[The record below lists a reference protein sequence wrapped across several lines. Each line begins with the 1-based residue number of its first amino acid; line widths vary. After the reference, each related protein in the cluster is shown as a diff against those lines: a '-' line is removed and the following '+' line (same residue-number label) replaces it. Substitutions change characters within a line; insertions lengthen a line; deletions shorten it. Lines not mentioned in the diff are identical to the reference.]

1 MKRNVAYM
9 GLFLALALICSY
21 IETLI
26 PINFGIPGV
35 KLGLTNIV
43 IVIMLYCVGAR
54 EAILVS
60 IMRVLLAGFMFGN
73 AFSIIYSL
81 AGGILSFI
89 IMFLIM
95 KLPKLH
101 CVTISTIGGIFHNIG
116 QIVVAAIV
124 VENINIFYY
133 IPVLIV
139 SGAVTGLL
147 IGVLSQEMII
157 RIGTRI
163 MKQREDS

>member
-9 GLFLALALICSY
+9 GIFLALALLCSY

-26 PINFGIPGV
+26 PINFGIPGI

-43 IVIMLYCVGAR
+43 IVIMLYCIGAK

-81 AGGILSFI
+81 AGGLLSFLV
-89 IMFLIM
+89 MFLIM

-101 CVTISTIGGIFHNIG
+101 CITVSTVGGIFHNIG
-116 QIVVAAIV
+116 QIAVAAIV

-139 SGAVTGLL
+139 AGAVTGLL
-147 IGVLSQEMII
+147 IGILSQEMIL

-163 MKQREDS
+163 KKQREDS

>member
-9 GLFLALALICSY
+9 GIFLALALLCSY

-26 PINFGIPGV
+26 PINFGIPGI

-43 IVIMLYCVGAR
+43 IVIMLYCIGAK
-54 EAILVS
+54 ESILVS

-81 AGGILSFI
+81 AGGLLSFLV
-89 IMFLIM
+89 MFLIM

-101 CVTISTIGGIFHNIG
+101 CITVSTVGGIFHNIG
-116 QIVVAAIV
+116 QIAVAAIV

-139 SGAVTGLL
+139 AGAVTGLL
-147 IGVLSQEMII
+147 IGILSQEMIL

-163 MKQREDS
+163 KKQREDS

>member
-9 GLFLALALICSY
+9 GIFLALALLCSY

-26 PINFGIPGV
+26 PINFGIPGI

-43 IVIMLYCVGAR
+43 IVIMLYCIGAK
-54 EAILVS
+54 ESILVS

-81 AGGILSFI
+81 AGGLLSFLV
-89 IMFLIM
+89 MFLIM

-101 CVTISTIGGIFHNIG
+101 CITVSTVGGIFHNIG
-116 QIVVAAIV
+116 QIAVAAIV

-139 SGAVTGLL
+139 AGAVTGLL
-147 IGVLSQEMII
+147 IGILLQEMIL
-157 RIGTRI
+157 RIGARI
-163 MKQREDS
+163 KKQREDS